1 MKLKDLAWL
10 SFLVI
15 LACAVLSVIAVV
27 YAVPLGDGDIWF
39 HLAYGRYFL
48 QNQTL
53 IPDHTVFSWTPSD
66 NSTIYCAWI
75 PQIIFYLVFKAGDLA
90 ALHILRLVVIVVF
103 LILAFSRTRIWE
115 RKAYIPLMSLVILA
129 GLLMSAGGLRIK
141 AELFSFLFM
150 AILAWTWFTVK
161 EKPEKGWPLL
171 YFFPV
176 TMVLWV
182 NSHGGFIFGMIF
194 LCLVWAGET
203 ANAVLCSAERLDART
218 QKHLFLS
225 LLASLA
231 ALVVTPYGWSYPA
244 QLIDQ
249 LFVHP
254 EEFRAHMQTIM
265 EYQTIFFPQASHLHF
280 VDLLVASSIVL
291 AALTVVHVRSGRT
304 DWAIILV
311 NAAFVILYMRY
322 LRTTYFWAVIFVFS
336 CAHLIANVPG
346 DIPATWRRK
355 PFRITVQGAVL
366 VFLVFLSLRALHD
379 TWYMPAEG
387 HNPLYVIPR
396 EEADYISTTF
406 PHARIG
412 NDYYTGSYLLWS
424 LWPGNRVFIDA
435 RYFPYRSW
443 YSEYDRFSF
452 TSDRGEFDLFLKSY
466 TCDLWCISH
475 DNSLVDMFRASAD
488 WRLVHYGPSASI
500 FLSRRVP
507 YQRSGHT
514 VAASFDDAGFYR
526 KYDIARF
533 AAIMGDVDMALG
545 IVRTMN
551 PGLFSLRQAH
561 LAMNAGLNV
570 GNVLLSRGR
579 HLDAARVYAEV
590 LDEAD
595 MNPFLGTVVDRT
607 DPQDRALAHGKLG
620 QALLRAGRPGEAL
633 KVLDKALR
641 LDPDQQESVKY
652 RNLAQAQLEQ
662 GKAAIAQLMKEV
674 AADPDNLAALRSLA
688 VLHVMLGDFDA
699 GLDALQKVLGREP
712 ENPDNHYNIACVLA
726 RQGRR
731 GEALQSIARAV
742 DLGFEDVK
750 LLGTDPD
757 LEGIR
762 GSEAFRELER
772 KVRHR
777 KEKQ

>member
-1 MKLKDLAWL
+1 MNLKHLTL
-10 SFLVI
+10 NSFPVI
-15 LACAVLSVIAVV
+15 LVCSVLIVIAVV
-27 YAVPLGDGDIWF
+27 YAVPLGDSDIWF

-48 QNQTL
+48 QNHTL

-66 NSTIYCAWI
+66 NSTIYCTWI
-75 PQIIFYLVFKAGDLA
+75 SQTIFYLVFQAGDLA
-90 ALHILRLVVIVVF
+90 ALHVIRFAVIMVF
-103 LILAFSRTRIWE
+103 LILALSRVRIWE
-115 RKAYIPLMSLVILA
+115 RKACIPLMSLVILA
-129 GLLMSAGGLRIK
+129 GALMSAGGLRIK
-141 AELFSFLFM
+141 TELFSFLFM
-150 AILAWTWFTVK
+150 SILVWTWVTVK
-161 EKPEKGWPLL
+161 EKPGKRWPLL
-171 YFFPV
+171 YVFPV

-203 ANAVLCSAERLDART
+203 ANAVLRSAERLDART

-249 LFVHP
+249 LFIHP

-291 AALTVVHVRSGRT
+291 AVLMVIHVRRGRI

-336 CAHLIANVPG
+336 CAHLIATLPG
-346 DIPATWRRK
+346 DIPATWRK
-355 PFRITVQGAVL
+355 PFRIIVHGVVL
-366 VFLVFLSLRALHD
+366 VLLLFLSLRALHD
-379 TWYMPAEG
+379 TWYIPGEG
-387 HNPLYVIPR
+387 HNPTNVNPR
-396 EEADYISTTF
+396 EEASYIKTAF
-406 PHARIG
+406 PRARIG

-443 YSEYDRFSF
+443 YSEYYRFSS
-452 TSDRGEFDLFLKSY
+452 TSDRGEFDLFLKRY
-466 TCDLWCISH
+466 DCDLWCISH
-475 DNSLVDMFRASAD
+475 DNLLVDMFRSSAD
-488 WRLVHYGPSASI
+488 WMLVHYGPSASI
-500 FLSRRVP
+500 FLSRRVL
-507 YQRSGHT
+507 YTRSGHT
-514 VAASFDDAGFYR
+514 VAAAFDDAGFYR

-533 AAIMGDVDMALG
+533 ATTVGDADVALG

-561 LAMNAGLNV
+561 LVMNAGLNV
-570 GNVLLSRGR
+570 GNVLLSRER
-579 HLDAARVYAEV
+579 FLDAARVYAEV
-590 LDEAD
+590 LGKAER
-595 MNPFLGTVVDRT
+595 NLLIGTVVDRT
-607 DPQDRALAHGKLG
+607 EPQDRALLYGNLG

-633 KVLDKALR
+633 KALDEALE
-641 LDPDQQESVKY
+641 LDPGQQEAEKY
-652 RNLAQAQLEQ
+652 RNLAIAQLEK
-662 GKAAIAQLMKEV
+662 GKAAIAQFMKEI
-674 AADPDNLAALRSLA
+674 ATDPGNLAALRSLA

-699 GLDALQKVLGREP
+699 GLDAAQKVLSREP
-712 ENPDNHYNIACVLA
+712 ENPYNHYNIACILA

-731 GEALQSIARAV
+731 GEALQSLARAV
-742 DLGFEDVK
+742 DLGFAGVE
-750 LLGTDPD
+750 LLSTDPD

-762 GSEAFRELER
+762 RTEAFRELEH

-777 KEKQ
+777 KETP

>member
-1 MKLKDLAWL
+1 MNLKHLAWS

-15 LACAVLSVIAVV
+15 IACAVLSVIAVV
-27 YAVPLGDGDIWF
+27 YAVPLSDGDIWF

-48 QNQTL
+48 QNHTL

-75 PQIIFYLVFKAGDLA
+75 PQTIFYLVFQAGDLT
-90 ALHILRLVVIVVF
+90 ALHVLRFAVITVF
-103 LILAFSRTRIWE
+103 LILALSRARIWE
-115 RKAYIPLMSLVILA
+115 RKAHIPLMSLVILA
-129 GLLMSAGGLRIK
+129 GALMSAGGLRIK

-150 AILAWTWFTVK
+150 AILVWTWVTVK
-161 EKPEKGWPLL
+161 EKPEKAWPLL
-171 YFFPV
+171 YTFPV
-176 TMVLWV
+176 IMVLWV

-194 LCLVWAGET
+194 LCLVLAGET
-203 ANAVLCSAERLDART
+203 VNAILRSAETLDERV
-218 QKHLFLS
+218 QKHLFLA

-249 LFVHP
+249 LFIHP
-254 EEFRAHMQTIM
+254 EEFRTHMQTIM
-265 EYQTIFFPQASHLHF
+265 EYQSIFFPQASHLHF

-291 AALTVVHVRSGRT
+291 AALMIVHVRSGRT

-336 CAHLIANVPG
+336 CAHLIATLPG

-366 VFLVFLSLRALHD
+366 VFLVFLSLRTLHD

-396 EEADYISTTF
+396 EEATYISTTF
-406 PHARIG
+406 PNARIG

-424 LWPGNRVFIDA
+424 LSPGNRVFIDA

-452 TSDRGEFDLFLKSY
+452 TSDRGEFDLFLKHY

-475 DNSLVDMFRASAD
+475 DNPLVDMFRASAD

-533 AAIMGDVDMALG
+533 AATMGDIEVAQG

-561 LAMNAGLNV
+561 LVMNAGLNV
-570 GNVLLSRGR
+570 GNVLLSRER
-579 HLDAARVYAEV
+579 FLDAARVYAEV
-590 LDEAD
+590 LGKAER
-595 MNPFLGTVVDRT
+595 NLLIGTVVDRT
-607 DPQDRALAHGKLG
+607 EPQDRALLYGNLG

-633 KVLDKALR
+633 KALDEALE
-641 LDPDQQESVKY
+641 LDPGQQEAEKY
-652 RNLAQAQLEQ
+652 RNLAIAQLEK
-662 GKAAIAQLMKEV
+662 GKAAIAQFMKEI
-674 AADPDNLAALRSLA
+674 ATDPGNLAALRSLA

-699 GLDALQKVLGREP
+699 GLDAAQKVLSREP
-712 ENPDNHYNIACVLA
+712 ENPDNHYNIACILA

-731 GEALQSIARAV
+731 GEALQSLARAV
-742 DLGFEDVK
+742 DLGFAGVE
-750 LLGTDPD
+750 LLSTDPD

-762 GSEAFRELER
+762 RTEAFRELEH
-772 KVRHR
+772 KVRHK
-777 KEKQ
+777 KETP

>member
-1 MKLKDLAWL
+1 MNLKHLTL
-10 SFLVI
+10 NSFPVI
-15 LACAVLSVIAVV
+15 LVCSVLIVIAVV
-27 YAVPLGDGDIWF
+27 YAVPLGDSDIWF

-48 QNQTL
+48 QNHTL

-66 NSTIYCAWI
+66 NSTIYCTWI
-75 PQIIFYLVFKAGDLA
+75 PQTIFYLVFQAGDLA
-90 ALHILRLVVIVVF
+90 ALHVIRFAVIMVF
-103 LILAFSRTRIWE
+103 LILALSRVRIWE
-115 RKAYIPLMSLVILA
+115 RKACIPLMSLVILA
-129 GLLMSAGGLRIK
+129 GALMSAGGLRIK
-141 AELFSFLFM
+141 TELFSFLFM
-150 AILAWTWFTVK
+150 SILVWTWVTVK
-161 EKPEKGWPLL
+161 EKPGKRWPLL
-171 YFFPV
+171 YVFPV

-336 CAHLIANVPG
+336 CAHLIATLPG

-366 VFLVFLSLRALHD
+366 VFLVFLSLRTLHD